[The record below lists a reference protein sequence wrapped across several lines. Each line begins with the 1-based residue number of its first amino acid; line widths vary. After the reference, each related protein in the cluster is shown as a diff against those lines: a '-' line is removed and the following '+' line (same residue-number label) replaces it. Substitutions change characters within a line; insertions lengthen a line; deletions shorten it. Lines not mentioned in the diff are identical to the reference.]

1 MRYLGIFYDLNP
13 WASPE
18 KSIFFDFGQ
27 NFDVR
32 NFCIGKAYAETVFT
46 WELGRVS
53 PFRFKKFFAYK
64 RNKANLDPFHMCFTI
79 SL

>member
-1 MRYLGIFYDLNP
+1 MLSRTIRYYIGRKGRVAKQNRDR
-13 WASPE
+13 SDKTGQE
-18 KSIFFDFGQ
+18 GQ
-27 NFDVR
+27 NR
-32 NFCIGKAYAETVFT
+32 KERT
-46 WELGRVS
+46 RVS